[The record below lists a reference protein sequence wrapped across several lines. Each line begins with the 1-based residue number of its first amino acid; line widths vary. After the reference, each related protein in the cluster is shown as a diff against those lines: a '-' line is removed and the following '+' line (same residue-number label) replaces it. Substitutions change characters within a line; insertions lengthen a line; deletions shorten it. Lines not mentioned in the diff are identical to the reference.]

1 MEVHGDEVL
10 SVDSGV
16 STPPSTGSGFRRPLE
31 TPGTEIGNLNLNP
44 QNEVAV
50 VGMACRLAGGNHSPE
65 ELWQSILNRKDASGE
80 IPSMRWEPYYRRDI
94 RNPKILDQTTK
105 RGYFLDHVENFDAA
119 FFGVS
124 PKEAEQMDPQQRLS
138 LEVTWEALEDAGIP
152 PQSLSGSETAVF
164 MGVNSDDYSK
174 LLLEDIPNVEA
185 WMGIGTAYC
194 GVPNRISYHLN
205 LMGPSTAVDAACAS
219 SLVAIHHG
227 RQAILQGES
236 EVAIVGGVNAL
247 CGPGLTRVLDKA
259 GATSSEGRCLSFDED
274 AKGYGRGE
282 GAAVVILKRLSTA
295 IRDGDHIRAIIK
307 GSAVAQDGKT
317 NGIMAPNAK
326 AQELVAWNAL
336 RTAGVDP
343 LTVGYVEAHATS
355 TPLGD
360 PTEVSAVSAVYG
372 KGRPEGNPCF
382 IGSVKPNVGHLEA
395 GAGAVGFIK
404 AVMAV
409 EKATFPPQ
417 TNLKRLNSRIDWDQ
431 AGVKVVQETL
441 EWPGNEDEV
450 RRAGVCSYGYGGT
463 VSHAIIEEFAQQLQ
477 RPTTNTTDEEP
488 LPRILLLSAPQE
500 RRLALQARTQAS
512 WIAAEGR
519 NRTLESIATTLSTRR
534 GHHDYRAAVI
544 AESHDDAVQKL
555 SDIVN
560 GKAAEWTT
568 SSRVLDASCSKDVV
582 WVFSGHGAQW
592 TAMATDLLKDIV
604 FYQTIS
610 RLDPIVEREMG
621 FSALHS
627 LASGDFESSIKVQV
641 LTYLVQ
647 VGLAAILRSKG
658 LEPQAVIGHSVG
670 EIAASVAAGCLTA
683 EEGALIVTRRANLYR
698 RVMGAGAMVLVNIP
712 FADMEKELQ
721 GRTDLVAAIDSS
733 PSSCVVSGATEAVL
747 ALVEDLKSRG
757 VNAFRVKTDIP
768 FHHPML
774 DQLSEP
780 LREAMAGSL
789 SPRKPRVRLYSTS
802 AEDPRSMVARDIHY
816 WTSNMVNPVRL
827 TAAVQAAVDDGLRL
841 FLEVSSHPIV
851 SHSVRET
858 MLDLGVEDFTVTNT
872 MARNKPADKTILS
885 SIAQLH
891 CRGAVVNWKKQLPG
905 PWALDV
911 PLTTWDHKPFWRHI
925 HTGPISASTLH
936 DVDKHTLLGQ
946 RVPVAGETTMVFTTQ
961 MDDQTKPFPGSHPL
975 HGSEIVPAAA
985 LVNTFLHAT
994 GATTL
999 SNITLRV
1006 PVAISQP
1013 RDIQVVVSQNQIK
1026 ICSRLTQK
1034 AGSGADEGSWLTHTT
1049 GQWEAG
1055 GSKNPP
1061 AQLDI
1066 AAIKARLANNKLA
1079 DNFSIDY
1086 LDKVG
1091 VSAMGFP
1098 WAVTEHYGTLQEMIA
1113 RVDVAPDVPE
1123 TSPLPWDAASWAPI
1137 LDAATSVG
1145 STLFFDQ
1152 PRLRMPAHIHGVQVY
1167 TTQPPPKVGYLYVEK
1182 AGDRDLAVHVSVCDE
1197 LGTVLARFESMRF
1210 SEIEGTPGSNGSEE
1224 SLVHQLAW
1232 PPAIYSEKPLTIN
1245 NVVLVSRDKNVA
1257 DLYCGSLKDRVS
1269 SIMVLDAAAD
1279 LLSLSQDPSSVLQAK
1294 ETAVV
1299 YVPGPLHSADSIPI
1313 AAHSFLMELLLLVKT
1328 IVNASLPTKVFVLTD
1343 RVCES
1348 ESATAL
1354 AQSPIHGV
1362 SRIIASEHPD
1372 QWGGLIDVETPGQ
1385 FPLETMKYV
1394 QEADNIRISDGI
1406 PRIARLR
1413 PLPRDKLLPPSKQ
1426 TSLLPRP
1433 EGTYMITGGLGALG
1447 LEVAQFLV
1455 EKGARRLIL
1464 VSRRA
1469 LPPRREWADILADP
1483 SSSLASALETIQALE
1498 AQGATVHTLAVDI
1511 SSSDAATQLAVA
1523 IDSLSLPPV
1532 RGVVHAAGVLDSQ
1545 LVLSAT
1551 SDSVESVLAPKITGA
1566 LVLGTV
1572 FPPKALDFFMLF
1584 SSCGQLLGFPGQA
1597 SYASGNAFLDAFAT
1611 SRRRQGDNAV
1621 AVQWTSWRSLGMAA
1635 STDFINAE
1643 LASKGITDITRD
1655 EGFRAW
1661 MHISKYDIDQAAVLR
1676 SLAFEADEPL
1686 PTPILT
1692 DIAVRKAGSASSADV
1707 PSAAPKETNEMPE
1720 SIPERR
1726 TWLDERIRDCVAR
1739 VLQLGSSDEVDS
1751 KAALSD
1757 LGVDSVMTVSLRGQ
1771 LQKTLGVKV
1780 PPTLTWSCPTVSH
1793 LVGWFLE
1800 KMGN

>member
-1 MEVHGDEVL
+1 MDAAAEDER
-10 SVDSGV
+10 SIGSGISV
-16 STPPSTGSGFRRPLE
+16 STAYPSRLD
-31 TPGTEIGNLNLNP
+31 TPGTEIGSLNLDPN
-44 QNEVAV
+44 NEVAV

-65 ELWQSILNRKDASGE
+65 ELWQSILNRTDASGE

-94 RNPKILDQTTK
+94 RNAKILDQTTK
-105 RGYFLDHVENFDAA
+105 RGYFLDHLENFDAA

-138 LEVTWEALEDAGIP
+138 LEVTWEALENAGIP
-152 PQSLSGSETAVF
+152 PQSLSGTETAVF

-259 GATSSEGRCLSFDED
+259 GATSPQGRCLSFDEG

-295 IRDGDHIRAIIK
+295 IRDGDNIRAIIK
-307 GSAVAQDGKT
+307 GSAVAQDGRT

-326 AQELVAWNAL
+326 AQELVARNAL

-360 PTEVSAVSAVYG
+360 PTEVNAIAAVYG
-372 KGRPEGNPCF
+372 KDRPQESPCF

-409 EKATFPPQ
+409 EKGILPPQ
-417 TNLKRLNSRIDWDQ
+417 TNLKTLNSRIKWDE
-431 AGVKVVQETL
+431 AGVKVVQNMQD
-441 EWPGNEDEV
+441 WPGSEDEV

-463 VSHAIIEEFAQQLQ
+463 VSHAIIEEFVQQL
-477 RPTTNTTDEEP
+477 RPPTTIMDDEEP
-488 LPRILLLSAPQE
+488 LPQVLLLSAPQE
-500 RRLALQARTQAS
+500 KRLALQAQKQAS
-512 WIAAEGR
+512 WIANEGR
-519 NRTLESIATTLSTRR
+519 KRTLASIATTLSTRR
-534 GHHDYRAAVI
+534 GHHDYRAAITVDN
-544 AESHDDAVQKL
+544 HDDAVEKL
-555 SDIVN
+555 SAIAS
-560 GKAAEWTT
+560 GKAIDWVTL
-568 SSRVLDASCSKDVV
+568 SRVLDKNCSKGVV

-592 TAMATDLLKDIV
+592 AAMATDLLKEIV
-604 FYQTIS
+604 FYETIS
-610 RLDPIVEREMG
+610 SLEALVEREMG

-647 VGLAAILRSKG
+647 VGLVAILRSKG
-658 LEPQAVIGHSVG
+658 LKPQAVIGHSVG
-670 EIAASVAAGCLTA
+670 EIAASVAAGCITA

-698 RVMGAGAMVLVNIP
+698 RVMGTGAMILINIP

-733 PSSCVVSGATEAVL
+733 PSSCVVSGTTEAVL

-757 VNAFRVKTDIP
+757 VKALRVQTDIP

-780 LREAMAGSL
+780 LREALEGSL
-789 SPRKPRVRLYSTS
+789 SPRKPRVTLYSTS
-802 AEDPRSMVARDIHY
+802 AMDPRSTMARDIHY

-827 TAAVQAAVDDGLRL
+827 TAAVGAAVDDGLRL
-841 FLEVSSHPIV
+841 FLEVSTHPIV
-851 SHSVRET
+851 SHSIRET

-872 MARNKPADKTILS
+872 MARNKSAGKTILS

-905 PWALDV
+905 PWASDV
-911 PLTTWDHKPFWRHI
+911 PLTSWDHKPVWRQI
-925 HTGPISASTLH
+925 HTGPLSASTLH

-946 RVPVAGETTMVFTTQ
+946 RVPVAGERTIVFTTQ

-994 GATTL
+994 GANTL

-1013 RDIQVVVSQNQIK
+1013 RDIQVVVYQNQVK
-1026 ICSRLTQK
+1026 ICSRLAQK
-1034 AGSGADEGSWLTHTT
+1034 TDTETGDGAWLTHTT
-1049 GQWEAG
+1049 AQLGAG
-1055 GSKNPP
+1055 DNSTLP
-1061 AQLDI
+1061 AQIDI
-1066 AAIKARLANNKLA
+1066 PAIKARLTNNKLA

-1098 WAVTEHYGTLQEMIA
+1098 WAVTEHYGNLQEMIA
-1113 RVDVAPDVPE
+1113 RVDVAPDVAPG
-1123 TSPLPWDAASWAPI
+1123 SPLPWDASSWAPI
-1137 LDAATSVG
+1137 LDSATSVG

-1182 AGDRDLAVHVSVCDE
+1182 ATDRDLAVNVSVCDE
-1197 LGTVLARFESMRF
+1197 LGTVLAHFKSMRF

-1224 SLVHQLAW
+1224 SLVHQVAW
-1232 PPAIYSEKPLTIN
+1232 PPAAYSEKPLPIRK
-1245 NVVLVSRDKNVA
+1245 VVLVSPDKELA
-1257 DLYCGSLKDRVS
+1257 GLYAESLKDRIS
-1269 SIMVLDAAAD
+1269 SLTMLDGAAD
-1279 LLSLSQDPSSVLQAK
+1279 LLPLSQDPNSVLQGK
-1294 ETAVV
+1294 ETVVV
-1299 YVPGPLHSADSIPI
+1299 YVPGRIEGADAIPTSA
-1313 AAHSFLMELLLLVKT
+1313 HTFLMELLLLAK
-1328 IVNASLPTKVFVLTD
+1328 ILVNGSLSAKLFVLTD
-1343 RVCES
+1343 RVSES

-1372 QWGGLIDVETPGQ
+1372 QWGGLIDVESPGK

-1413 PLPRDKLLPPSKQ
+1413 PLPRDKLLPSSEQ
-1426 TSLLPRP
+1426 ARLLPRP
-1433 EGTYMITGGLGALG
+1433 EGTYLITGGLGALG

-1464 VSRRA
+1464 VSRRS
-1469 LPPRREWADILADP
+1469 LPARRAWPAIMAD
-1483 SSSLASALETIQALE
+1483 STSSLSTVLE
-1498 AQGATVHTLAVDI
+1498 AILRLEGQGATVHTLAVDI
-1511 SSSDAATQLAVA
+1511 ASPEGASQLTAA
-1523 IDSLSLPPV
+1523 IDALSLPPV
-1532 RGVVHAAGVLDSQ
+1532 RGVVHAAGVLEDQ
-1545 LVLSAT
+1545 LVLSTT
-1551 SDSVESVLAPKITGA
+1551 SDSFERVLGPKVTGA
-1566 LVLGTV
+1566 LALGTA
-1572 FPPKALDFFMLF
+1572 FPVKTLDFFMLF

-1611 SRRRQGDNAV
+1611 SRRLQGDNAV
-1621 AVQWTSWRSLGMAA
+1621 AVQWTSWRGLGMAA

-1661 MHISKYDIDQAAVLR
+1661 MHVSKYDIAQAAVLR

-1686 PTPILT
+1686 PTPILG
-1692 DIAVRKAGSASSADV
+1692 DIAVRKAGIPSAGVSA
-1707 PSAAPKETNEMPE
+1707 AAPKNTNEIPA

-1726 TWLDERIRDCVAR
+1726 TWLDGRIRECVTR

-1780 PPTLTWSCPTVSH
+1780 PPTLTWSCPTVGH

-1800 KMGN
+1800 RI

>member
-1 MEVHGDEVL
+1 MHAVTDEDR
-10 SVDSGV
+10 SIGSGV
-16 STPPSTGSGFRRPLE
+16 SVATAYPTRVD
-31 TPGTEIGNLNLNP
+31 TPGTDIGSLSLDPN
-44 QNEVAV
+44 NEVAV
-50 VGMACRLAGGNHSPE
+50 VGMACRLAGGNHSPG
-65 ELWQSILNRKDASGE
+65 ELWQSILNRTDASGE

-94 RNPKILDQTTK
+94 RNAKILDQTTK
-105 RGYFLDHVENFDAA
+105 RGYFLDHLENFDAA
-119 FFGVS
+119 FFGIS

-174 LLLEDIPNVEA
+174 LLLEDVPNIDA

-259 GATSSEGRCLSFDED
+259 GATSPEGCCLSFDEG

-282 GAAVVILKRLSTA
+282 GAAIVILKKLSTA
-295 IRDGDHIRAIIK
+295 IRDGDNIRAVIK
-307 GSAVAQDGKT
+307 GSAVAQDGRT

-326 AQELVAWNAL
+326 AQELVARNAL
-336 RTAGVDP
+336 GVARVDP

-360 PTEVSAVSAVYG
+360 PTEVSAIAAVYG
-372 KGRPEGNPCF
+372 KGRPKESPCF

-409 EKATFPPQ
+409 EKGIFPPQ
-417 TNLKRLNSRIDWDQ
+417 TNLKTLNSRINWEE
-431 AGVKVVQETL
+431 AGVKVIQEIQ
-441 EWPGNEDEV
+441 EWPGSVDEV

-463 VSHAIIEEFAQQLQ
+463 VSHAIIEEFVQLQ
-477 RPTTNTTDEEP
+477 LPTTVTNDEDT
-488 LPRILLLSAPQE
+488 LPQVLLLSAPQE
-500 RRLALQARTQAS
+500 KRLTVQAQAQAS
-512 WIAAEGR
+512 WIANEGR
-519 NRTLESIATTLSTRR
+519 KRTLASIATTLNTRR
-534 GHHDYRAAVI
+534 GHHDYRAAITVD
-544 AESHDDAVQKL
+544 SHDDAVEKL
-555 SDIVN
+555 SAIAS
-560 GKAAEWTT
+560 GKEANWVT
-568 SSRVLDASCSKDVV
+568 SSRVLDKSCCKGVV

-592 TAMATDLLKDIV
+592 AAMATDLLKEIV
-604 FYQTIS
+604 FYETICS
-610 RLDPIVEREMG
+610 LEPLVEREMG

-647 VGLAAILRSKG
+647 VGLVAILLSKG
-658 LEPQAVIGHSVG
+658 LKPQAIIGHSVG
-670 EIAASVAAGCLTA
+670 EIAASVAAGCITA

-698 RVMGAGAMVLVNIP
+698 RVMGSGAMILISIP

-721 GRTDLVAAIDSS
+721 GRTDVVAAIDSS
-733 PSSCVVSGATEAVL
+733 PSSCVVSGTTDAVL
-747 ALVEDLKSRG
+747 ALMEDLKSRG
-757 VNAFRVKTDIP
+757 VKALRVKTDIS

-780 LREAMAGSL
+780 LREAMQGSL
-789 SPRKPRVRLYSTS
+789 SPRKPRVALYSTS
-802 AEDPRSMVARDIHY
+802 AIDPRSTITRDIQY
-816 WTSNMVNPVRL
+816 WTNNMVNPVRL
-827 TAAVQAAVDDGLRL
+827 TAAVGAAVEDGLRI
-841 FLEVSSHPIV
+841 FLEVSAHPIV
-851 SHSVRET
+851 SHSIRET
-858 MLDLGVEDFTVTNT
+858 MLDLGVEDFTVTHT
-872 MARNKPADKTILS
+872 MARDKPADKTILS

-891 CRGAVVNWKKQLPG
+891 CRGAVINWKRLLPG
-905 PWALDV
+905 PWASDV
-911 PLTTWDHKPFWRHI
+911 PLTTWDHKPFWKQI
-925 HTGPISASTLH
+925 HTGPLSVSTLH

-946 RVPVAGETTMVFTTQ
+946 RIPVAGERTIVFTTQ
-961 MDDQTKPFPGSHPL
+961 INDQTKPFPGSHPL

-994 GATTL
+994 GASTL

-1013 RDIQVVVSQNQIK
+1013 RDIQVVVYQNQVK
-1026 ICSRLTQK
+1026 ICSRLAQK
-1034 AGSGADEGSWLTHTT
+1034 TGAERDDSSWLTHTT
-1049 GQWEAG
+1049 ALWETA
-1055 GSKNPP
+1055 SNTTLP
-1061 AQLDI
+1061 AQIDI
-1066 AAIKARLANNKLA
+1066 AATKARLSDSKLA
-1079 DNFSIDY
+1079 DNFSINY

-1098 WAVTEHYGTLQEMIA
+1098 WAVTEHYGNLQEMIA
-1113 RVDVAPDVPE
+1113 RVDVAPDIAPGSV
-1123 TSPLPWDAASWAPI
+1123 LPWDVSSWAPI
-1137 LDAATSVG
+1137 LDSATSVG

-1182 AGDRDLAVHVSVCDE
+1182 DTDRDLAVHVTVCDE
-1197 LGTVLARFESMRF
+1197 LGTVLAHFESMRF

-1224 SLVHQLAW
+1224 SLVHQIAW
-1232 PPAIYSEKPLTIN
+1232 PPAVYTETPLPISR
-1245 NVVLVSRDKNVA
+1245 VLLISQDKELA
-1257 DLYCGSLKDRVS
+1257 GLYAESLKGRIS
-1269 SIMVLDAAAD
+1269 SVAMFDCAAD
-1279 LLSLSQDPSSVLQAK
+1279 LLPLSQDPNSILKGQ

-1299 YVPGPLHSADSIPI
+1299 YIPGRIQGMDAIPTSA
-1313 AAHSFLMELLLLVKT
+1313 HTFLMELLLLVK
-1328 IVNASLPTKVFVLTD
+1328 ILVNGSLSAKLFVLTD
-1343 RVCES
+1343 RVS
-1348 ESATAL
+1348 EGKSTTAL

-1372 QWGGLIDVETPGQ
+1372 QWGGLIDVETLGQ

-1413 PLPRDKLLPPSKQ
+1413 PLPRDKLLPSVEQ
-1426 TSLLPRP
+1426 NGLLPRP
-1433 EGTYMITGGLGALG
+1433 EGTYLITGGLGALG

-1464 VSRRA
+1464 VSRRS
-1469 LPPRREWADILADP
+1469 LPPRRAWPAILSD
-1483 SSSLASALETIQALE
+1483 SQSSLQPILE
-1498 AQGATVHTLAVDI
+1498 AIQRLEGQGATIHTLAVDI
-1511 SSSDAATQLAVA
+1511 TSPGGTSQLTAA
-1523 IDSLSLPPV
+1523 IDALSLPPV
-1532 RGVVHAAGVLDSQ
+1532 RGAIHAAGVLEDQ
-1545 LVLSAT
+1545 LVLSTT
-1551 SDSVESVLAPKITGA
+1551 SDSFERVLAPKITGA
-1566 LVLGTV
+1566 LVLGTL
-1572 FPPKALDFFMLF
+1572 FPVKTLDFFIMF
-1584 SSCGQLLGFPGQA
+1584 SSCGQLFGFPGQA

-1611 SRRRQGDNAV
+1611 SRRLQGDNAV
-1621 AVQWTSWRSLGMAA
+1621 AVQWTSWRGLGMAA

-1643 LASKGITDITRD
+1643 LTSKGITDITRD

-1661 MHISKYDIDQAAVLR
+1661 THISKYDIAHAAVLR

-1686 PTPILT
+1686 PTPILE
-1692 DIAVRKAGSASSADV
+1692 DIAVRKVGTASAGVADT
-1707 PSAAPKETNEMPE
+1707 APKNTDEIPD

-1726 TWLDERIRDCVAR
+1726 TWLDGRIRECVSR
-1739 VLQLGSSDEVDS
+1739 VLQLASSDDVDS
-1751 KAALSD
+1751 RAALSD

-1780 PPTLTWSCPTVSH
+1780 PPTLTWSCPTVGH
-1793 LVGWFLE
+1793 LVGWFLD
-1800 KMGN
+1800 KI